1 MAVLRPGFR
10 ANWLGFSPPNTEI
23 LNNSNII
30 KDAENEPLRKH
41 QPQMI
46 VCEMDRTL
54 HRQVLVHPS
63 LHTPAPITETA
74 PSEQAQEHW
83 GALAEWLAM
92 VALESPRV
100 DANDNID
107 PYLSRYS
114 VPDVDNSS
122 PSDLISL
129 KWHGFINPQWIT
141 NLFIA
146 LL

>member
-1 MAVLRPGFR
+1 MSREACYISGD
-10 ANWLGFSPPNTEI
+10 G
-23 LNNSNII
+23 
-30 KDAENEPLRKH
+30 
-41 QPQMI
+41 
-46 VCEMDRTL
+46 
-54 HRQVLVHPS
+54 QVPS
-63 LHTPAPITETA
+63 LRSHGTLVLL
-74 PSEQAQEHW
+74 W